1 MIYNGGG
8 GRKMLRTKKTLY
20 DDWLLKWLEIK
31 KNYVKESTY
40 ANYSNIVFNYIK
52 PYFKGTSLSKLKS
65 NDIQKFILYCYK
77 EKYLSPKTIK
87 DIIIIIKMSLREA
100 NGYGIY
106 DYFEVKFKYP
116 KNLEIIK
123 IKTLSKREQNIIIKY
138 CQENP
143 NSKSLGLLLTIF
155 SGIRIG
161 ELCALKYSDFNLKTK
176 EVTINKTIQRIYI
189 KENELNGKSKI
200 ITTNA
205 KTKKS
210 NRIIPLH
217 KIFCDF
223 LKNLNYENDDFFIS
237 NSKKQIEPRTYRKYY
252 SNVLNHLKI
261 KHINFHALR
270 HTFASNCIKNGIDPK
285 TVSELLGHS
294 SVNITLNL
302 YVHSSEEQK
311 RKCINSIYKE

>member
-1 MIYNGGG
+1 MLKKNKYLYN
-8 GRKMLRTKKTLY
+8 
-20 DDWLLKWLEIK
+20 DWLLKWLEIK

-52 PYFKGTSLSKLKS
+52 PYFKETSLSNLKTS
-65 NDIQKFILYCYK
+65 DIQKFILHCHK
-77 EKYLSPKTIK
+77 EKNLSPKTIK
-87 DIIIIIKMSLREA
+87 DIIIIVKMSLKEA
-100 NGYGIY
+100 KGYGIY
-106 DYFEVKFKYP
+106 NYFEVKFKYP
-116 KNLEIIK
+116 INSEIKK
-123 IKTLSKREQNIIIKY
+123 IKTLSKREQDAIIKY

-143 NSKSLGLLLTIF
+143 NSKSLGVLLTIF

-161 ELCALKYSDFNLKTK
+161 ELCALKYSDFNLKSK
-176 EVTINKTIQRIYI
+176 EFTVNKTIQRIYI
-189 KENELNGKSKI
+189 KENEIKGRSKI

-217 KIFCDF
+217 NIFC
-223 LKNLNYENDDFFIS
+223 NYINNVSYKNDDFLIS
-237 NSKKQIEPRTYRKYY
+237 NSNKQIEPRTYRKYY
-252 SNVLNHLKI
+252 SNLLADLKI
-261 KHINFHALR
+261 KHVNFHSLR